1 MYARLTNFPLRP
13 GSRAQIETIM
23 DKYAVLIAGQPGHCG
38 STFCFDATGNQ
49 FTTLTL
55 WSSQAEAEA
64 GPATLRDTAQRE
76 MGELLS
82 GPPITQVLEVYAP
95 RTASPVS

>member
-23 DKYAVLIAGQPGHCG
+23 DKYAALIARQPGHRG
-38 STFCFDATGNQ
+38 STFCFDATGQQ

-55 WSSQAEAEA
+55 WGSQAEAEA
-64 GPATLRDTAQRE
+64 GPAALRDTAQQE
-76 MGELLS
+76 MGDLLT
-82 GPPITQVLEVYAP
+82 GPPITQVLEVYEP
-95 RTASPVS
+95 RA